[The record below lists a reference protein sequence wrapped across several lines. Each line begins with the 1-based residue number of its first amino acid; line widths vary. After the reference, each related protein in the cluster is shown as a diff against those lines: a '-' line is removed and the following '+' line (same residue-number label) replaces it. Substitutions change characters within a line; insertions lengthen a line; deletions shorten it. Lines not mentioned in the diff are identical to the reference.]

1 MVLTEIVHVAEG
13 MLTVVTI
20 PGDGACLFSALAHQ
34 MWGFSLTS
42 AEHLSGTRQLRA
54 DVVNFYRQD
63 LPRWLEGLY
72 AQACTIFP
80 SLVYRMSVGQL
91 VEHFMTQLANDS
103 FWGGEESIVALSRHY
118 DRSIL
123 VYREGAQHSAHNVN
137 GSEPLRIVHRRS
149 AVDPG
154 EYVHYDSVLSLQLS
168 GFSRRRL
175 GHHSSAVP
183 PSHASGPLPGSSSQV
198 SFNCPPLHRCHLE
211 CFWLLTRKPS

>member
-80 SLVYRMSVGQL
+80 PLVYRMSVGQL

-118 DRSIL
+118 DRAIL

-154 EYVHYDSVLSLQLS
+154 EYVHYDSVLSLQSCKSCLRV
-168 GFSRRRL
+168 FDL
-175 GHHSSAVP
+175 Y
-183 PSHASGPLPGSSSQV
+183 
-198 SFNCPPLHRCHLE
+198 
-211 CFWLLTRKPS
+211 